1 MESLIKETS
10 NAKEE
15 VISMEVPALYVI
27 TVNIVEEESLQVL
40 ALLDTTAKTQQLQ
53 FLCLILQTS
62 FVNSIIGVLKGQVF
76 QEMLSLVEL
85 DSSVQIKEE
94 RQLKTALNV
103 NQATFATHQLSLVQ

>member
-1 MESLIKETS
+1 MSLIKETS

-27 TVNIVEEESLQVL
+27 TVNIVEEESLQDL
-40 ALLDTTAKTQQLQ
+40 ALLVTTARTLQLQ
-53 FLCLILQTS
+53 YQYLIHQTS
-62 FVNSIIGVLKGQVF
+62 FVNSTIGVLKVQVF
-76 QEMLSLVEL
+76 QEMLRLVEM

-103 NQATFATHQLSLVQ
+103 SLATFVTLQLSLVQ